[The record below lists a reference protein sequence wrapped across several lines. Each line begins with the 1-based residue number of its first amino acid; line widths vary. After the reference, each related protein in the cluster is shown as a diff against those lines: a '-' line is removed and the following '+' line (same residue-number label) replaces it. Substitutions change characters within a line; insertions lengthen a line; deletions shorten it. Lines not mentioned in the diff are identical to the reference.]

1 MATYIL
7 LLTLSPEGRVNALH
21 DPDSV
26 RRAQDEISIPGVQVL
41 GVYGVLGEYDFVSIV
56 EADDNQSIARFSLEL
71 GVHAGA
77 HITTLPAIPIGRLEA
92 QEQPDLS
99 WAEASI
105 TPPTSGDRPD
115 EPEDASG
122 QRADP
127 PGPAS

>member
-7 LLTLSPEGRVNALH
+7 LLTLTPEGRSDALQ

-26 RRAQDEISIPGVQVL
+26 RRAQDEISVPGVQVL
-41 GVYGVLGEYDFVSIV
+41 GIYGVLGEFDFVSIV

-71 GVHAGA
+71 GVRAGA

-105 TPPTSGDRPD
+105 TPPTSGDSPD
-115 EPEDASG
+115 EPEDAPG
-122 QRADP
+122 QRTDQP
-127 PGPAS
+127 SS

>member
-7 LLTLSPEGRVNALH
+7 LLTLSPEGRQDALR

-71 GVHAGA
+71 GVRAGS

-92 QEQPDLS
+92 KEQPDLS

-105 TPPTSGDRPD
+105 TPPTSGDDPG

-122 QRADP
+122 QRMDP
-127 PGPAS
+127 PSPAS